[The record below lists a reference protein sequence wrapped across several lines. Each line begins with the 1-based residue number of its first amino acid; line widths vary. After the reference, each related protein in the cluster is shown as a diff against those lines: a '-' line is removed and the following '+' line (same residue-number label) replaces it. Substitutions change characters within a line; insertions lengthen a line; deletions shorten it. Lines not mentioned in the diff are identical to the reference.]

1 MPSHPDDVI
10 AALDG
15 LTAREAFELLKD
27 WEPVIDWAGLPG
39 VSLPMS
45 EGGRLR
51 FEKRRRSVSIERPD
65 GGVWVI
71 DLGRRDRMRSLAAI
85 LTSDLV
91 RVDGPDLVVA
101 LTPAWSEDRGEIAV
115 RDPLDGKGKRA
126 ATSVPVGTYRTSRYL
141 DPSGRPALVAAGAL
155 DGVSGFG
162 TFLMNGGTGY
172 AHLRTLSGLGGL
184 SDAGRTTFMKPRP
197 AGPSASSSTFAGHRC
212 TTAPSWIPSHP
223 EACARTE
230 RWRRDAHR
238 SIASGWRGSYIP
250 TSPPPGNRNR
260 VSRPHRSSETAWV
273 KLTPMACSSP
283 IVASRSSH
291 MKYSS

>member
-39 VSLPMS
+39 GSLPMS

-85 LTSDLV
+85 VTSDLV

-126 ATSVPVGTYRTSRYL
+126 AASVPVGTYRTSRYL
-141 DPSGRPALVAAGAL
+141 DPSGRPALVAVGGL

-172 AHLRTLSGLGGL
+172 AQLRTPSGLAGF
-184 SDAGRTTFMKPRP
+184 SDAGRTTFLKAVTAEHAEQARAEGFAPVVTT
-197 AGPSASSSTFAGHRC
+197 AGPIGVLVDCGAPGDYLALASYDAATGG
-212 TTAPSWIPSHP
+212 TVGIVVDL
-223 EACARTE
+223 
-230 RWRRDAHR
+230 RRPPVHDGA
-238 SIASGWRGSYIP
+238 IVDPASP
-250 TSPPPGNRNR
+250 
-260 VSRPHRSSETAWV
+260 
-273 KLTPMACSSP
+273 
-283 IVASRSSH
+283 
-291 MKYSS
+291 